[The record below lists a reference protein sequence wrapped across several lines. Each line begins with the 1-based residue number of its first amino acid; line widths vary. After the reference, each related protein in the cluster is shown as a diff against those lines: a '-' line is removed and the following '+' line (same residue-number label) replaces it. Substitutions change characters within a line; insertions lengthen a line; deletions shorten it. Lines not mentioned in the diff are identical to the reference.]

1 MAIFNAT
8 ANNRLTQLGTVSV
21 SFGQDGANTMFINTT
36 IAFNRQINPVSTLN
50 KGVILVAQPPMGT
63 LQADAVLTSDDNLAS
78 TLQDGC
84 TPLTCTMMPTNKACS
99 LSGKTITASGLYFS
113 GITFAAAAQQGYIAE
128 QVTANF
134 TQLDVG

>member
-8 ANNRLTQLGTVSV
+8 ANNKLTQLGTVSV

-84 TPLTCTMMPTNKACS
+84 TPLTCTMSPTNEACS
-99 LSGKTITASGLYFS
+99 LSGKSITASGLYFS
-113 GITFAAAAQQGYIAE
+113 GITFVAAAQQGYIAE